1 MTPPSTHGAQISLKY
16 STWALSPSP
25 NAKENDVS
33 LNTKPELQDGGRGI
47 QPANIWDAARLPA
60 FLVLTSEGLPKVTP
74 ERFPS
79 ITSDEG
85 HGGQS
90 PQEEGRSSPEEARG
104 LQHPGGFL
112 MCDAV

>member
-1 MTPPSTHGAQISLKY
+1 MFQCIFWGRFHFFVLLHITD
-16 STWALSPSP
+16 LSC
-25 NAKENDVS
+25 ENDVS
-33 LNTKPELQDGGRGI
+33 FNTEPEQDGRRGI
-47 QPANIWDAARLPA
+47 QPAILRDAARLPA
-60 FLVLTSEGLPKVTP
+60 FLVLTSEGFPQITAK
-74 ERFPS
+74 RFPS
-79 ITSDEG
+79 IISDEG

>member
-1 MTPPSTHGAQISLKY
+1 MGALAQ
-16 STWALSPSP
+16 P

-33 LNTKPELQDGGRGI
+33 LNTEPEQDGRRGI
-47 QPANIWDAARLPA
+47 QPAILRDAARLPA
-60 FLVLTSEGLPKVTP
+60 FLVLTSEGFPKITAK
-74 ERFPS
+74 RIPS

-90 PQEEGRSSPEEARG
+90 PQEEGRSSTEEARG
-104 LQHPGGFL
+104 QQHPGGFL